1 MFWRMNG
8 AFDASIWKL
17 IAMIDVIVTPSLD
30 AALAFTCSFWMRVSK
45 MTTSSRKGTFVWMPG
60 SKTSGSAGS
69 IAPKCFTMPTSPT
82 PTCVNEPKMAKTI
95 NKSATTKTTPSPIPR
110 LPPPPRVV
118 ILVATTV
125 SLPRASRDAGVSIAA
140 GAMASGAHD
149 EQADHPVGLVPGEV
163 AGELER
169 PRLRERER
177 GRPSRIRRERDLVRA
192 IAVHRLGAGAVPHV
206 ERGVAYEPLVVD
218 RVVVHDREGDGHAG
232 RDLDAVGLEV
242 RVVDA
247 DADVARSGRVRRRA
261 GARRERGERQR
272 DEDRSHRAT
281 ARAPVRR
288 SNSEPSARMRSG
300 THGFAVGIVTWTGV
314 PSPTRWPR
322 AFAASASNT
331 AARKIGLRA
340 A

>member
-8 AFDASIWKL
+8 AFDASMWKL

-60 SKTSGSAGS
+60 SKTSGCAGS

-82 PTCVNEPKMAKTI
+82 PTCVNEPKMAKTM
-95 NKSATTKTTPSPIPR
+95 NKSATIKTTPSPIPR

-140 GAMASGAHD
+140 GAIASGAHD
-149 EQADHPVGLVPGEV
+149 EHADHPVGLVPGEV

-177 GRPSRIRRERDLVRA
+177 GRPSRIRRGGDLVRA
-192 IAVHRLGAGAVPHV
+192 VALHPP
-206 ERGVAYEPLVVD
+206 RG
-218 RVVVHDREGDGHAG
+218 
-232 RDLDAVGLEV
+232 
-242 RVVDA
+242 
-247 DADVARSGRVRRRA
+247 RA
-261 GARRERGERQR
+261 GAHVGRGGAHQ
-272 DEDRSHRAT
+272 
-281 ARAPVRR
+281 PLL
-288 SNSEPSARMRSG
+288 G
-300 THGFAVGIVTWTGV
+300 
-314 PSPTRWPR
+314 
-322 AFAASASNT
+322 
-331 AARKIGLRA
+331 
-340 A
+340 